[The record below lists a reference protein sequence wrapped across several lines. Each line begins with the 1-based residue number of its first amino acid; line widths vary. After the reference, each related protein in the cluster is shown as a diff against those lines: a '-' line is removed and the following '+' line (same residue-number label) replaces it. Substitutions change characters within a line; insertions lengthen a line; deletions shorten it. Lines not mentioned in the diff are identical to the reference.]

1 MTRDEARALIQQ
13 TLVWRSDKADEI
25 VTALKNA
32 QTKLERGAELP
43 WFLLTEVSSSS
54 TVSGEER
61 IELPSDFIREAEEH
75 ALYYYNGAA
84 SADADKWV
92 PLLKDGMEFLRSE
105 YPGSGAPQAYAQV
118 GVYDRI
124 FPTPDDAYTIK
135 RIYFKNDAVLSTNIE
150 NNWLKYYPF
159 LIIGEAGRMISPAF
173 RDKDGKATF
182 DEWASEGRIAMIVD
196 NEARMHTSRRYVMGG
211 RD

>member
-13 TLVWRSDKADEI
+13 TLVWRTDKADEI

-43 WFLLTEVSSSS
+43 WFLLTEVSSIS
-54 TVSGEER
+54 TTSGEER

-75 ALYYYNGAA
+75 ALYYYDG
-84 SADADKWV
+84 SADDADKWR
-92 PLLKDGMEFLRSE
+92 PLVKDGMEFLRSE

-118 GVYDRI
+118 GTYDRI
-124 FPTPDDAYTIK
+124 FPTPDDTYTLK
-135 RIYFKNDAVLSTNIE
+135 RIYFKAATVLSTNVE
-150 NNWLKYYPF
+150 NDWLKYYPF
-159 LIIGEAGRMISPAF
+159 LIIGEAGRMISPSF

-182 DEWASEGRIAMIVD
+182 DEWMAEGRATMIVD
-196 NEARMHTSRRYVMGG
+196 NEARMHTGRRYVMGG